1 MSDVKTV
8 QYPPRG
14 GGESEEVRLRLDGV
28 GRTFTTR
35 KGPVEA
41 VSDVHLEIVR
51 GEFVT
56 VVGRSGC
63 GKTTLLRM
71 IGGLV
76 APTSGSIQVDGRELW
91 VNDSADADAMTRLGF
106 VFQENN
112 LFPWFTVAENI
123 ALPLKLRGV
132 RKHAR
137 LTRAAELAEM
147 VGLSGF
153 EGAYPRELSG
163 GMRQRVAIARALST
177 EPELLLMDEPF
188 GALDAMTRER
198 MNLEIQRIAL
208 ETGSTVVFITHDIP
222 EAVFLGDRVVHMTP
236 RPGRIQ
242 QVIAL
247 DFARPR
253 SIPLQ
258 TEPDFNEVVRRLR
271 LDLDEEN

>member
-8 QYPPRG
+8 QHPPRG
-14 GGESEEVRLRLDGV
+14 GDGSEQVRLRLDGV
-28 GRTFTTR
+28 GRTFATR

-91 VNDSADADAMTRLGF
+91 VNGAADADAMTRLGF

-123 ALPLKLRGV
+123 ALPLKLRGAPK
-132 RKHAR
+132 RAR
-137 LTRAAELAEM
+137 LARAVELAEM

-242 QVIAL
+242 QVLEL

-258 TEPDFNEVVRRLR
+258 TEPSFNQVVRGLR
-271 LDLDEEN
+271 IDLDEEN

>member
-1 MSDVKTV
+1 MSEVKPVSHT
-8 QYPPRG
+8 PRVDNG
-14 GGESEEVRLRLDGV
+14 DGQVRLRLDGV

-35 KGPVEA
+35 KGLVEA

-56 VVGRSGC
+56 IVGRSGC

-76 APTSGSIQVDGRELW
+76 APTNGSIQVDGRELW
-91 VNDSADADAMTRLGF
+91 VNDAADADAMTRLGF

-112 LFPWFTVAENI
+112 LFPWFTVSENI

-132 RKHAR
+132 SKRTRLAR
-137 LTRAAELAEM
+137 ARELAEM

-242 QVIAL
+242 QVLEL